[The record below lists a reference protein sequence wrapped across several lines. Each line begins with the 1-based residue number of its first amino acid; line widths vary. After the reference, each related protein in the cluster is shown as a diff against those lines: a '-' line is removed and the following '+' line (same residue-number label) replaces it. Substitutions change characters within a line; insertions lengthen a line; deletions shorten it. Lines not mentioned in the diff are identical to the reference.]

1 MSSHY
6 RLLCSNTHAHT
17 HTYVHIRIP
26 IHITHTCIRIYIYCT
41 HTYTTHVQGSFW
53 KYLSRP
59 TSEKFFHEIHNHF
72 QEAQTEIKNC
82 PMGLVIEQQGDS
94 TRMVVSQP
102 SAENSGGGA
111 GPKKLSRSKL
121 VSQLSMEQRDL
132 QVCVWTS
139 AERCYIPQIWR
150 LCSLDK
156 LEVTASCFDHT
167 CSSLWKLTLA
177 WPMGPPLCI
186 LLCVACQ
193 R

>member
-1 MSSHY
+1 MNISSHY
-6 RLLCSNTHAHT
+6 RLLCSHKHAHAHILT
-17 HTYVHIRIP
+17 HTYTHHTCMHTYVHIL
-26 IHITHTCIRIYIYCT
+26 HTYIYI
-41 HTYTTHVQGSFW
+41 YTTHVQGSFW

-139 AERCYIPQIWR
+139 AERCCIPQIWR
-150 LCSLDK
+150 LCIVS
-156 LEVTASCFDHT
+156 AS
-167 CSSLWKLTLA
+167 
-177 WPMGPPLCI
+177 
-186 LLCVACQ
+186 
-193 R
+193 